1 MCTAACDASLQR
13 LCVIPD
19 VIEIADIEG
28 ERAELAAFFRRGL
41 AQPLDL
47 IIPCDDATADYR
59 ATDEFLAIGTRF
71 LGLT

>member
-1 MCTAACDASLQR
+1 M
-13 LCVIPD
+13 PD
-19 VIEIADIEG
+19 VSEITDIEG
-28 ERAELAAFFRRGL
+28 EKAELAAFFRRGP

-59 ATDEFLAIGTRF
+59 VTDEFLAIGTRF